1 MNTKVFHLS
10 RKPFANSFLS
20 AGLPKV
26 YHYYRKPLFY
36 TVMEI
41 AVSAS
46 MASSSGFLAGEKVHW
61 RRERSM

>member
-1 MNTKVFHLS
+1 MLKAYYFN
-10 RKPFANSFLS
+10 RKLFANSFLS

-41 AVSAS
+41 TVSAS